1 MVFQSCMHII
11 SPAKFIFVVSHS
23 LHAAGGSNGT
33 FEQASTNL
41 DVNISANDS
50 ERFSTVVYYNI
61 TQQTKVYYHSK
72 EIVDATD
79 IMLYSCCRWKHYHK
93 ITHCQSQPKALE

>member
-1 MVFQSCMHII
+1 MGLQSCMHII

-33 FEQASTNL
+33 FKQASTNL
-41 DVNISANDS
+41 DVNISANKS
-50 ERFSTVVYYNI
+50 ERFSTVVYDNI
-61 TQQTKVYYHSK
+61 TQQTKVYYRSK

-79 IMLYSCCRWKHYHK
+79 IMLYSCYRWKYCHK
-93 ITHCQSQPKALE
+93 IIHCQSQPKVLA